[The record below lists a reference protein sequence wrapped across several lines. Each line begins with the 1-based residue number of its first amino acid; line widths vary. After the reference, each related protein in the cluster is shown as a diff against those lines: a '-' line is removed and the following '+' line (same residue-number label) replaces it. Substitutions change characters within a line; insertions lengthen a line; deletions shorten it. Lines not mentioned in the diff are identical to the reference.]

1 MIKTLAFRTQ
11 ARTID
16 HLGREQIAD
25 CPTAISELWKNAYDA
40 YARSASLHIFDGKTP
55 VAAIYD
61 DGHGMNYDEFVN
73 RWLVIGTESKYD
85 KQATKES
92 DRNGLDPRA
101 KQGQKG
107 IGRLSSANLGPL
119 LLVVSKRKDNDFI
132 AALIDWRIFEN
143 PYLILSDI
151 EIPVTTFKKQEDLVS
166 LLPEM
171 FERLTDN
178 VWGSDSNADRKK
190 RLEAAW
196 NAFDELAKL
205 ENATEEKPS
214 HAIVNTLINARFDDR
229 HLKEW
234 AVWKGEKK
242 QGTALLVS
250 DINFDLRAQL
260 PNIQEDGT
268 IENIRERF
276 FKTLSAFTDPLVD
289 KENDE
294 ENAINPNFEYEVRIW
309 SGSSSKKPI
318 ENDGAYNRLVTDEM
332 EHVLEGT
339 IDKDGIFKGQIKAFG
354 EWRELGSDYIIR
366 PPKDFKLPL
375 GPNTFVGPISFY
387 LATYERNRLNST
399 HTDLDHARFDDL
411 AKKHGTFLIFRDGL
425 RVLPYG
431 RVDND
436 FFEIEMRRSVSI
448 GREFW
453 NARRMFGRLAI
464 SREKNPNLRDKAGRE
479 GFIDNRAAKALKVL
493 VINILRTS
501 AQQFFGQTS
510 SLRQPALSEIR
521 EVNLTAK
528 ADRERKELTKKNRK
542 KFRTRLKKNLPLI
555 NEHYHLIAAT
565 REDLSISTLAE
576 IDETQTLVAEQRE
589 ELIELKITGAPRPLG
604 TAEEDYRLFRV
615 LYEQSDEIL
624 KEISNEITL
633 AIEEIKPAKPAE
645 ILEKQLQRFA
655 GQIHSRTRRWR
666 RDIDELQNH
675 EKDRISALF
684 AERNQML
691 HDYAL
696 PLMDRLKA
704 GEIELN
710 YALGKLEQQRYEID
724 ETNEEIFEAYI
735 AALTL
740 LKENVDIELI
750 ASQGTADN
758 NDLKDQINRLNQLAQ
773 LGITVEILGHELN
786 TYDQMISSGLGR
798 ISSLET
804 SEATDAI
811 RVGYEGLSRQ
821 LEFLSPLKLSGQRTS
836 STITGEDIF
845 QYCEDFFANLL
856 KSRGIKFET
865 TTEFRSLILN
875 EQPSRL
881 FPVFINLINNS
892 IYWLVT
898 SKTEEPTIKF
908 SIIDK
913 KVIVS
918 DNGPGV
924 DSLDIPQLFQMFF
937 SRKISG
943 GRGIGL
949 YLCRVN
955 LLAGGH
961 HIEYAS
967 TTPFKLLSG
976 ANFVIDFKGISFE

>member
-1 MIKTLAFRTQ
+1 MIKAQAFRAQ
-11 ARTID
+11 ARTVD

-40 YARSASLHIFDGKTP
+40 YARSASLHIFDGEEP
-55 VAAIYD
+55 VAALYD
-61 DGHGMNYDEFVN
+61 DGHGMSYDEFIN

-85 KQATKES
+85 QQVTS
-92 DRNGLDPRA
+92 DRDRNGLAPRT

-119 LLVVSKRKDNDFI
+119 LLVISKRQNNDFI

-151 EIPVTTFKKQEDLVS
+151 EVPVTSFKQQEDLNN

-171 FERLTDN
+171 FEKLTNN

-190 RLEAAW
+190 RLEEAW
-196 NAFDELAKL
+196 NAFDKLAQL
-205 ENATEEKPS
+205 ENKTKEKPS
-214 HAIVNTLINARFDDR
+214 SAIVNTLINARFDNR
-229 HLKEW
+229 HLNQW
-234 AVWKGEKK
+234 AVWSGNSEH
-242 QGTALLVS
+242 GTALLIS

-260 PNIQEDGT
+260 PSISPDGT
-268 IENIRERF
+268 IKDIRDRF
-276 FKTLSAFTDPLVD
+276 FATLSAFTDPLVEPD
-289 KENDE
+289 AHEINAFDPHFQYDVKVWSDTNSNDL
-294 ENAINPNFEYEVRIW
+294 I
-309 SGSSSKKPI
+309 
-318 ENDGAYNRLVTDEM
+318 DTGAYDRSVTDQM
-332 EHVLEGT
+332 EHLLEGT
-339 IDKDGIFKGQIKAFG
+339 IDEDGIFKGQIKAFG
-354 EWRELGSDYIIR
+354 EWRELGSNYVIR
-366 PPKDFKLPL
+366 PPKDFQPPK
-375 GPNTFVGPISFY
+375 GPRTFIGPVSLY
-387 LATYERNRLNST
+387 VATYERERVSST
-399 HTDLDHARFDDL
+399 HSDLDHAKYNEL
-411 AKKHGTFLIFRDGL
+411 ADKYGAFLIFRNGL

-436 FFEIEMRRSVSI
+436 FFEIEQRRSLSA

-464 SREKNPNLRDKAGRE
+464 SRERNPNLKDKAGRE
-479 GFIDNRAAKALKVL
+479 GFIDNRAAKALKTL
-493 VINILRTS
+493 VINILKTS
-501 AQQFFGQTS
+501 AREYFGQIS
-510 SLRQPALSEIR
+510 DIRKPALLEIQ
-521 EVNLTAK
+521 EVNLA
-528 ADRERKELTKKNRK
+528 ARAERERKELAKKNRK
-542 KFRTRLKKNLPLI
+542 KFRGRLKKNLPIL
-555 NEHYHLIAAT
+555 NELYNQIAAT
-565 REDLSISTLAE
+565 NEDFSIVTVAE
-576 IDETQTLVAEQRE
+576 IDEAQDWEIIKRRELV
-589 ELIELKITGAPRPLG
+589 ELKITGAPRPLG
-604 TAEEDYRLFRV
+604 TAEEDYRTFQG
-615 LYEQSDEIL
+615 LYQRCADL
-624 KEISNEITL
+624 LNEIARGIAS
-633 AIEEIKPAKPAE
+633 AIEEIKPPQSDE

-666 RDIDELQNH
+666 RDIEELQNH
-675 EKDRISALF
+675 EKHRIGALF
-684 AERNQML
+684 TERNQML

-696 PLMDRLKA
+696 PLIDRLRSD
-704 GEIELN
+704 EIELN
-710 YALGKLEQQRYEID
+710 YALEKLEQQRYEID

-798 ISSLET
+798 ISSLEA
-804 SEATDAI
+804 SDATDAI

-836 STITGEDIF
+836 RTITGADIF

-856 KSRGIKFET
+856 KNRSIKVEAT
-865 TTEFRSLILN
+865 AEFRSLILN

-898 SKTEEPTIKF
+898 SKTEEPTIRLG
-908 SIIDK
+908 IIDK
-913 KVIVS
+913 KVVVS

-967 TTPFKLLSG
+967 NSTFKSLPG
-976 ANFVIDFKGISFE
+976 ANFVIDFKGASFE